1 MMTLGYKCR
10 TRAAPPCDI
19 FNLGFI
25 IFQCPLT
32 IVYHLYIALLQDDTY
47 WRTVRKKRLKVLS
60 SNLPVTH
67 GFNISIA
74 TKHQHEAGAFVRT
87 SMMDLPAVGPKF
99 SGPACRAA
107 AAIDRYLQSG
117 RARPQQQ
124 THRPPLLLSIDGTD
138 IRTNG
143 RTDT

>member
-1 MMTLGYKCR
+1 MSTHYR
-10 TRAAPPCDI
+10 VSS
-19 FNLGFI
+19 
-25 IFQCPLT
+25 
-32 IVYHLYIALLQDDTY
+32 VYCSTARRYVLAYSA
-47 WRTVRKKRLKVLS
+47 KKRLKVLS

-74 TKHQHEAGAFVRT
+74 TTHQHEAVAFVRT

-107 AAIDRYLQSG
+107 AAIDRYLQLA

-138 IRTNG
+138 IRING